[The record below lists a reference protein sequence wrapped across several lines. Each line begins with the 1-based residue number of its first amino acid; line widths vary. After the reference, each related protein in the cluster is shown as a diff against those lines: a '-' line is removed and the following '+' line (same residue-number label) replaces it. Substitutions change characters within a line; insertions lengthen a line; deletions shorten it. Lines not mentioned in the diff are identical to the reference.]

1 MTRSFILLLAMMSAD
16 SVVKHL
22 RIEDLME
29 DLIELQVAVGS
40 SWIILFGV
48 ISPGSANLVEEV

>member
-40 SWIILFGV
+40 SWINMFGV